1 MIHVFLFVKSILLY
15 FTSCSIILFILEM
28 KAIALSIINELKD
41 DEDDDEQ
48 EDDQEDDDEEE
59 GNDEEMEQFMY
70 AQLPPII
77 C

>member
-1 MIHVFLFVKSILLY
+1 MLNLLIFTTQSILLY
-15 FTSCSIILFILEM
+15 FTSCSIILFVLEL
-28 KAIALSIINELKD
+28 KAKALSIINELKD

-48 EDDQEDDDEEE
+48 ENDDEEE

-70 AQLPPII
+70 AQLPPVI

>member
-1 MIHVFLFVKSILLY
+1 MLNLLIFTTQSILLY
-15 FTSCSIILFILEM
+15 FTSCSIILLVLEL
-28 KAIALSIINELKD
+28 KAKALSIINELKD

-48 EDDQEDDDEEE
+48 ENDDEEE

-70 AQLPPII
+70 AQLPPVI